1 MALSKYPT
9 LVFLFRSVFKK
20 SLSVSYFAI
29 AGNQIWVYNTVFGKT
44 A

>member
-1 MALSKYPT
+1 MVLSKYPT

-20 SLSVSYFAI
+20 SLSLSYFAI
-29 AGNQIWVYNTVFGKT
+29 VGNQIWVYNTFFGKI